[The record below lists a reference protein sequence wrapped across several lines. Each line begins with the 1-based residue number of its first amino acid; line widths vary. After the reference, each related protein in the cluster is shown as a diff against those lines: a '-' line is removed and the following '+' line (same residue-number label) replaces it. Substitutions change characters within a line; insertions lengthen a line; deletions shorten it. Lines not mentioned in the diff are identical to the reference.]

1 MLIEIR
7 KAGFINKGAYLMLLA
22 IQRAL
27 KARYPSSDIAMA
39 PSRSSASQPIDK
51 IRSHGML
58 AKSSLW
64 RADRQWGDV
73 AEVLPR
79 ALRNRLGLVLDRELE
94 VVLDA
99 SGFLYGSP
107 WGKPALEELTV
118 AARRWKSRG
127 TRLILMP
134 QAFGAFDDK
143 HAAACINEIAD
154 SADLIFA
161 RDPRSLD
168 NLRRAAGERDNLLIA
183 PDFTAI
189 AGGIPPENASGLA
202 RTVAIIPNARML
214 DQTSYETHRAYLPFL
229 SDCVAQLRLA
239 SLETVLIAHEARDDT
254 TLIRQIA
261 ERLPNCEVLDEGD
274 PLRLKGLLGTCRG
287 VIGSRYHGLI
297 SSLSQG
303 VPAFGTSW
311 THKYQALYDDYRFP
325 EGLIADLS
333 NQEAKRVSAC
343 LADDA
348 WQTSTRIALQS
359 QARELRRVIEDMWS
373 RVFAVIDQSAQAR
386 DRL

>member
-7 KAGFINKGAYLMLLA
+7 KAGFVNKGAYLMLLA
-22 IQRAL
+22 IQQAL
-27 KARYPSSDIAMA
+27 KVRYPSSDIAMA
-39 PSRSSASQPIDK
+39 PSRSSASQPIDR
-51 IRSHGML
+51 IRAHGML

-64 RADRQWGDV
+64 RAGRQWGDA

-79 ALRNRLGLVLDRELE
+79 ALRNRLGLVLDREIE
-94 VVLDA
+94 VVLDS

-107 WGKPALEELTV
+107 WGKPALEELAV
-118 AARRWKSRG
+118 AASRWKSRG

-143 HAAACINEIAD
+143 HAAARINEIAD

-161 RDPRSLD
+161 RDPRSLE
-168 NLRRAAGERDNLLIA
+168 NLRRAAGERDNLLLA
-183 PDFTAI
+183 PDFTA
-189 AGGIPPENASGLA
+189 AVAGIPPENPTRLA
-202 RTVAIIPNARML
+202 RTVAIIPNARMI
-214 DQTSYETHRAYLPFL
+214 DQTSDETHRAYLPFL

-239 SLETVLIAHEARDDT
+239 GLETMLIAHEAQDDT
-254 TLIRQIA
+254 MLVRQMA
-261 ERLPNCEVLDEGD
+261 ERIPDCEVLDEDD
-274 PLRLKGLLGTCRG
+274 PLRLKGILSACRG

-297 SSLSQG
+297 SSLAQG

-311 THKYQALYDDYRFP
+311 THKYQALYGDYRFP
-325 EGLIADLS
+325 EGLISELS
-333 NQEAKRVSAC
+333 KQEATRASVC
-343 LADDA
+343 LANDP

-373 RVFAVIDQSAQAR
+373 RVFAVIDQSA
-386 DRL
+386 